1 MGRATWVAAAVAVL
15 LVGCAGAPA
24 AQPAA
29 QPASPESSAIT
40 VTTVTTVTSPDT
52 SIVPSTTAGTA
63 TTLTSTTVTSTT
75 MTSTTVTSTTG
86 VVPST
91 SGTPDGVVPEGFASI
106 AARSTDSD
114 GTVCELCLW
123 IAEDGEQ
130 RARGLMGVTDLGPTD
145 GMAFTYPTPTTGAFW
160 MKNTLMPLSIAFFDG
175 EGRYLDAFD
184 MEPCTADPCERYPT
198 PSGFVVAV
206 EVAQGDLERLG
217 LVPGATLELL
227 GGECP

>member
-29 QPASPESSAIT
+29 QPASPESSA
-40 VTTVTTVTSPDT
+40 TTVTAVTSPDT

-63 TTLTSTTVTSTT
+63 TTLASTTVTS
-75 MTSTTVTSTTG
+75 MTVTSTTG

-130 RARGLMGVTDLGPTD
+130 RARGLMGVTDLGRAD

-175 EGRYLDAFD
+175 DGRYLDAFD

-206 EVAQGDLERLG
+206 EVAQGDLERLK

>member
-1 MGRATWVAAAVAVL
+1 
-15 LVGCAGAPA
+15 
-24 AQPAA
+24 
-29 QPASPESSAIT
+29 
-40 VTTVTTVTSPDT
+40 
-52 SIVPSTTAGTA
+52 
-63 TTLTSTTVTSTT
+63 
-75 MTSTTVTSTTG
+75 
-86 VVPST
+86 
-91 SGTPDGVVPEGFASI
+91 VPEGFASI
-106 AARSTDSD
+106 AARSTEPD

-130 RARGLMGVTDLGPTD
+130 RARGLMGVTDLGPAD
-145 GMAFTYPTPTTGAFW
+145 GMAFVYPTPTTGAFW

-175 EGRYLDAFD
+175 DGRHLDAFD

-206 EVAQGDLERLG
+206 EVAQGDLERLS